1 MPVTDTQQVAAQC
14 LQVIPL
20 VMRAVASDMRQM
32 GQPFAPPHFRLMRM
46 LHDQQWRLTDLAERL
61 AVSNATMSNTISA
74 LEARGWVQRQ
84 RSEDDRR
91 EVLIGLTPE
100 GQAVLEEAHRHMV
113 ERLAEALQSL
123 TPDRLERLRDG
134 LAILQEVFEGQI
146 GPFCHPHQQDR
157 SEE

>member
-91 EVLIGLTPE
+91 EG
-100 GQAVLEEAHRHMV
+100 
-113 ERLAEALQSL
+113 
-123 TPDRLERLRDG
+123 LRDG